1 MSDINIDSVSTS
13 AAVIPATEEK
23 PVSAVAL
30 MEAEALCAVSTRSFI
45 KKDKY
50 TLKVPTFNEFLARSL
65 NISIDDK
72 EAMKAARKTEGI
84 QLGYRN
90 ARKEIT
96 AQVAAIKSRAASSGL
111 QVRAVEVG
119 ICKKTGEVLDYTEKM
134 AEVKVPK
141 QSSGL
146 TKADL
151 EAKLLAVMAE
161 LAKTKALAITEA
173 EATVDVA

>member
-1 MSDINIDSVSTS
+1 MSEINIGNVSTS
-13 AAVIPATEEK
+13 AAIIPATEDK
-23 PVSAVAL
+23 PLSAVAL
-30 MEAEALCAVSTRSFI
+30 MKAESLCAVSTRSFI

-50 TLKVPTFNEFLARSL
+50 TLKVPTFREYLARL
-65 NISIDDK
+65 HNISTDDK
-72 EAMKAARKTEGI
+72 EAMKKARKVEGI

-119 ICKKTGEVLDYTEKM
+119 ICKKTGKVLDYTEKM
-134 AEVKVPK
+134 AEVKLP
-141 QSSGL
+141 SASAGL
-146 TKADL
+146 TKAEL
-151 EAKLLAVMAE
+151 ESRLLAVMAE

-173 EATVDVA
+173 EATVDA